1 MRLRQG
7 ANSARGMSLGVRVAV
22 VWLVVLG
29 TAAFLAPFLPLA
41 DPDQTNVSRLESG
54 PSWQHWFGTDSV
66 GRDVFARA
74 LWGARISLVVGITA
88 IAFGFVVG
96 GALGL
101 IAGYLR
107 SGPDTVISFLF
118 DTLLAFPAIVFIV
131 LITSLTQR
139 SLMMISLVLGILAI
153 APLGRLA
160 RAATMSYA
168 SEPFVIAAR
177 ALGATNSRIVLRE
190 LAPNVVVPMSAF
202 ALLGCGIAIVAEGS
216 LAFLGLSV
224 DQQISWGK
232 IIVDGSNGRTLRDAP
247 HVALS
252 TISMLFVTILSLNL
266 VGSYLQRRGDTRTAK
281 L

>member
-1 MRLRQG
+1 MRR
-7 ANSARGMSLGVRVAV
+7 RVPFGFVLAV

-29 TAAFLAPFLPLA
+29 ASALLAPILPLA
-41 DPDQTNVSRLESG
+41 NPDQTDVTRLEMG

-66 GRDVFARA
+66 GRDVFSRA
-74 LWGARISLVVGITA
+74 IWGSRISLVVGIA
-88 IAFGFVVG
+88 AVAFGFVVG
-96 GALGL
+96 GVLGL

-107 SGPDTVISFLF
+107 SAADTVISFVF

-139 SLMMISLVLGILAI
+139 SLTMISLVLGILAV

-168 SEPFVIAAR
+168 SEPFVTAAR
-177 ALGATNSRIVLRE
+177 AVGATNWRILLRE
-190 LAPNVVVPMSAF
+190 LAPNVIVPMSSF

-247 HVALS
+247 HVALT
-252 TISMLFVTILSLNL
+252 TIGMLFVTILALNL
-266 VGSYLQRRGDTRTAK
+266 VGSHLQRRGDSRTSK